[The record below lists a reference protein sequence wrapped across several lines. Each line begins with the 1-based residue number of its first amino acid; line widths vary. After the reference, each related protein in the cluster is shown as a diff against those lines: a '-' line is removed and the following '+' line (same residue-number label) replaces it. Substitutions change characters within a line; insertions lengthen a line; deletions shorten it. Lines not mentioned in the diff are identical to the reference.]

1 MKITASG
8 RLKALYKIFSEND
21 NVLIMISAD
30 PDSMASA
37 LAVKRLLWRRVS
49 SVTISSINVVDRP
62 DNIAMIRLLKI
73 KMVHIDEIS
82 GSTFNRFVILDSQ
95 PNHHDLFLRFT
106 YDVVIDH
113 HPETGYKALFSDVR
127 PEYGAT
133 GSILTEYLKAAGIK
147 PSSKLATG
155 LFHAIKTDTANFQR
169 KAVIEDMQAFQF
181 LFRYA
186 NLHLARKIDQ
196 SDIRLN
202 QLKYY
207 KKALA
212 GRIMSRGKIFT
223 HLGGVENPD
232 ICVNIADFFMRIES
246 VHWSI
251 VSGIYNETLVIIF
264 RNDGIRKNAGKVS
277 AETFG
282 EFGSAGGHKSAARAE
297 IPVSAFRKEIKPF
310 NAQNVLKWIIKKVH
324 GRSLSVKA
332 KKNPKAE

>member
-1 MKITASG
+1 MKITATS
-8 RLKALYKIFSEND
+8 RLRALYKIFSETD
-21 NVLIMISAD
+21 SVLIIINAD

-49 SVTISSINVVDRP
+49 SITISSINVVTRP
-62 DNIAMIRLLKI
+62 DNIAMIRLLEI
-73 KMVHIDEIS
+73 KMVHIDEIAS
-82 GSTFNRFVILDSQ
+82 STFNRFIILDSQ
-95 PNHHDLFLRFT
+95 PNHHDFFSRFT

-133 GSILTEYLKAAGIK
+133 SSMLTEYLKAAGIK

-181 LFRYA
+181 LFRHA
-186 NLHLARKIDQ
+186 NLHLARKIEQ
-196 SDIRLN
+196 SEIRFN
-202 QLKYY
+202 QIKYY
-207 KKALA
+207 KKALT
-212 GRIMSRGKIFT
+212 GRIMNRGKIFT

-251 VSGIYNETLVIIF
+251 VSGIYNETLVVIF
-264 RNDGIRKNAGKVS
+264 RNDGIRKNAGDVS
-277 AETFG
+277 SESFG
-282 EFGSAGGHKSAARAE
+282 DIGSAGGHKNAARAE
-297 IPVSAFRKEIKPF
+297 IPLSAFRKEIKPF
-310 NAQNVLKWIIKKVH
+310 NAQNVLKWIMKKVN
-324 GRSLSVKA
+324 GRSLSIKA
-332 KKNPKAE
+332 KKNQKSE